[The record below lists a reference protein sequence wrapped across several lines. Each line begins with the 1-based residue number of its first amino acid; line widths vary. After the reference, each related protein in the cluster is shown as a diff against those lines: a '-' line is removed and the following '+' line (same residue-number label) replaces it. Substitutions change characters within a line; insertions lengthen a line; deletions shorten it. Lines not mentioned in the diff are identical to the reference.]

1 MAGNIFADG
10 MDAYKDTNAVING
23 IQKKRA
29 DVQAAPMIAAGNF
42 GGAAQAYGEAG
53 LAPEARQNV
62 IDQQVMSDRATAS
75 ATAAKTEQAAEV
87 QRKADGFLHVID
99 AVGAAPAGQRLARFK
114 AISGTVRDLGVDPSH
129 FATATED
136 DFSDSNLASL
146 KALVGKAAADY
157 TLGADQER
165 RSGATNQVV
174 AKGPP
179 KPQEYLVLPEGARA
193 VPKPMNGETVGNP
206 APVGP
211 AASPALS
218 APAAAGPA
226 SSQVRGVRNNN
237 PLNITGQ
244 GWQGQVGSDGP
255 YATFSTPEQGQA
267 AADKNLQ
274 AYATKHGINT
284 LSGII
289 NRWAPASGGND
300 TASYIQSVA
309 SDLHVDPN
317 APLNLSDPKVRAV
330 VLHSM
335 SKVELGGEAPGQAQP
350 ARAALPA
357 PVGGPQPGDPP
368 GTLYGAPKPMQWT
381 SDGKGNLINANG
393 DRKIDPTA
401 AASAEADPNLV
412 KAIIDGRAPMPT
424 ANRAATDPK
433 WQAAMAEAMAQDPT
447 LDGANYGTRV
457 KTRADFAVGAA
468 AKTKTA
474 LNTALGHAGDLDS
487 QVDHLHNT
495 GIQPFN
501 EFANAVGTR
510 VSDQRRADINTFNLT
525 KEALMHEG
533 MKVFSGSAGSM
544 AEFMQLASTLDANDG
559 PKSQHAVVKK
569 LVNLLASKMDALGE
583 QYKTGMGKELDQ
595 SQIMSPHAAQV
606 FNKISGLATTAAPE
620 ANAIPT
626 LSPQDAAKLPKGS
639 KFRTTDGRLLVR
651 P

>member
-10 MDAYKDTNAVING
+10 MAAYNDTNDAIQG

-29 DVQAAPMIAAGNF
+29 DTQAAPMIAAGDF
-42 GGAAQAYGEAG
+42 GGAAKSYGAAG
-53 LAPEARQNV
+53 LAPEARQSV
-62 IDQQVMSDRATAS
+62 VDQQVMQDRAAAS
-75 ATAAKTEQAAEV
+75 DTKAKAEKAAEAQRRADGLLHVVDAVQAAPV
-87 QRKADGFLHVID
+87 
-99 AVGAAPAGQRLARFK
+99 GQRLARLQ
-114 AISGTVRDLGVDPSH
+114 ALAPAMHSLGVDPGQLS
-129 FATATED
+129 AASED
-136 DFSDSNLASL
+136 DLSDDKLASF
-146 KALVGKAAADY
+146 KALVGKTAADY
-157 TLGADQER
+157 TLGADQKR
-165 RSGATNQVV
+165 FSGTSNKEV
-174 AKGPP
+174 ASGPP
-179 KPQEYLVLPEGARA
+179 KPQEYLVLPEGAKA
-193 VPKPMNGETVGNP
+193 IPKPMNGETVGNP
-206 APVGP
+206 PAPAP
-211 AASPALS
+211 AGSPALS
-218 APAAAGPA
+218 APAASGPA
-226 SSQVRGVRNNN
+226 SSQARGVRNNN

-255 YATFSTPEQGQA
+255 YATFSSPEAGQQ

-300 TASYIQSVA
+300 TQAYIATVA
-309 SDLHVDPN
+309 SDLKIDPN
-317 APLNLSDPKVRAV
+317 QPLNLADPKVRAV

-335 SKVELGGEAPGQAQP
+335 SKVELGGEAPQAVRTAAPSAP
-350 ARAALPA
+350 ATT
-357 PVGGPQPGDPP
+357 QPGDPP
-368 GTLYGAPKPMQWT
+368 GTVYGAPKPMQWT

-457 KTRADFAVGAA
+457 KTRADFATGTA

-487 QVDHLHNT
+487 QVDALHNT
-495 GIQPFN
+495 PIRALNQVGN
-501 EFANAVGTR
+501 MFATETGDPR
-510 VSDQRRADINTFNLT
+510 IKTFNLT
-525 KEALMHEG
+525 KEALLHEA
-533 MKVFSGSAGSM
+533 MKVFAGSAGSLQ
-544 AEFMQLASTLDANDG
+544 EFSQLSENLDVSDSPAQ
-559 PKSQHAVVKK
+559 QHSVIKK
-569 LVNLLASKMDALGE
+569 LVGLLASKMDALGE

-606 FNKISGLATTAAPE
+606 FNKISGLPSDTASAASAPR
-620 ANAIPT
+620 AGT
-626 LSPQDAAKLPKGS
+626 DTGWGKAKVVS
-639 KFRTTDGRLLVR
+639 H
-651 P
+651 